1 MRAPIEIVGD
11 SYADDAA
18 AFSIQETIN
27 LVPETTERK
36 GTRTVSKMSRT
47 PGLASFGTVGTGT
60 TRGMRTFDS
69 VLYTTSDTNLYTVDA
84 AGAGTSLGTVTG
96 SGRVSITNNETQ
108 LVVSNMTGAGAASG
122 WTYTPGTTT
131 FAQIAD
137 ADFPG
142 GILTYLDGY
151 IIGVVPGTSDYG
163 ISSLDDATAWAAT
176 DRKTCESATD
186 DLLAVVADHGELLCL
201 GGGSIEVH
209 KNTGALNFPFE
220 RLTTVERGIAAEF
233 AWAQTDN
240 GFFFLGD
247 DGIFYRLNQWTPAR
261 ISTRPIEKWIE
272 SETRSQAYCFAYSR
286 KGHSFVVLGFPSGK
300 TYCYDTSTG
309 LWHRRKS
316 FEMNRWRANCYA
328 FAYSKHLVGDTTSGT
343 VWEMSEDVYTE
354 GSDALV
360 AERITQ
366 YINANGRWV
375 SMEEFEPLISAG
387 YGLATGQGSAPL
399 LDLRYTDD
407 FGHTWCNWKQAST
420 GAIGNYGQRCRYQ
433 GLGAFNQSR
442 ALHLRYSEP
451 TRFDLM
457 GAFADL
463 S

>member
-1 MRAPIEIVGD
+1 MRVPVEIVGD
-11 SYADDAA
+11 SYADDAQ
-18 AFSIQETIN
+18 AFSLQETIN

-36 GTRTVSKMSRT
+36 GTRTVSKMSRS
-47 PGLASFGTVGTGT
+47 PGLKSFGTVGTGT
-60 TRGMRTFDS
+60 VRGMRTFGGVQYVVADTSLYS
-69 VLYTTSDTNLYTVDA
+69 VASDGTE
-84 AGAGTSLGTVTG
+84 TSLGTVTG
-96 SGRVSITNNETQ
+96 SGRVSMTNNETQ
-108 LVVSNMTGAGAASG
+108 LVISNLTGAGATSG
-122 WTYTPGTTT
+122 WTYTPSTAT
-131 FAQIAD
+131 FAQITD

-142 GILTYLDGY
+142 GVLTYLDGY
-151 IIGVVPGTSDYG
+151 VIGTVPDSSDYG
-163 ISSLDDATAWAAT
+163 ISALDDATSWAAL

-186 DLLAVVADHGELLCL
+186 GLLAVVADHGELLCL
-201 GGGSIEVH
+201 GESSIEVH

-220 RLTTVERGIAAEF
+220 RLTTIERGIASEHS
-233 AWAQTDN
+233 WAQTDN

-247 DGIFYRLNQWTPAR
+247 DGMFYRLNQWTPLR
-261 ISTRPIEKWIE
+261 ISTRPIERWIE
-272 SETRSQAYCFAYSR
+272 TETRSEAFCLAYSR
-286 KGHSFVVLGFPSGK
+286 KGHSFVALCFPGGK

-328 FAYSKHLVGDTTSGT
+328 FAYGKHLVGDTTSGI

-354 GSDALV
+354 GTDALV
-360 AERITQ
+360 CERITQ
-366 YINANGRWV
+366 YLNANGRWI

-387 YGLATGQGSAPL
+387 YGLATGQGSDPK

-407 FGHTWCNWKQAST
+407 FGHTWCNWKQESV
-420 GAIGNYGQRCRYQ
+420 GAIGNVVRCKFQ